1 MKAIAVETSADLA
14 AIAAYAAVA
23 DRLLFDARAPREA
36 TRPGGLGRPF
46 DGRLLEDLDRGVP
59 FMLSGGL
66 DAGNVGEALRITRAP
81 GVDVSSGV
89 ERAPG
94 EKDADKIRAFVRA
107 ARERRRRHRSSAA

>member
-1 MKAIAVETSADLA
+1 MRRSRIVFCLTPKHPAT
-14 AIAAYAAVA
+14 
-23 DRLLFDARAPREA
+23 A

-46 DGRLLEDLDRGVP
+46 DWSLLQHVEPNVP

-66 DAGNVGEALRITRAP
+66 DASNVGEALRISAAP

-94 EKDADKIRAFVRA
+94 EKDADKIRVFVRA
-107 ARERRRRHRSSAA
+107 AREAALRLSAKPVTSLA